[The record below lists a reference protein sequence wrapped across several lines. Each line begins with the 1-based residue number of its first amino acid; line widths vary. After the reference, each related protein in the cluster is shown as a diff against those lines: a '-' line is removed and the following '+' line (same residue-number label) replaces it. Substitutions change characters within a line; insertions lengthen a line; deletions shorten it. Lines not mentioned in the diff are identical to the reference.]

1 MCAVTSLSDD
11 RMGALCLSVRSP
23 ARAHTARGAAA
34 AAAAAGAGEQ
44 SWRARPERPEIKL
57 EEGNSGAS
65 FCRAGIKSLCSP
77 CPSTT
82 ASLRG
87 GAMPAHLGDG
97 AGEPVVPRK
106 RNRGDMKRT
115 VRGWQAGPASR

>member
-65 FCRAGIKSLCSP
+65 SAAWASKTTSR

-87 GAMPAHLGDG
+87 GRCRLTLATA
-97 AGEPVVPRK
+97 
-106 RNRGDMKRT
+106 
-115 VRGWQAGPASR
+115 PASR